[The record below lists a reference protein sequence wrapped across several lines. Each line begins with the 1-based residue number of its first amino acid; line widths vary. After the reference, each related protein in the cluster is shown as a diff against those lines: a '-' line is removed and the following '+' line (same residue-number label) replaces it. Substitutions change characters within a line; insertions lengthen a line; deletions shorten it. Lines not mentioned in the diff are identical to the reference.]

1 MNRQKLLWLPLL
13 FLFCGLSDLFAQVQV
28 PQVGNTLDFAGMKLH
43 LTEQARRDIQSSVD
57 AIYRSEKFFNL
68 RLEQV
73 DLYMPLIE
81 PVFEKYGVPEEFKYL
96 VIQESG
102 LVPDA
107 VSSSNAVGFWQFK
120 EESATELDMRV
131 DRQVDER
138 MNIVSATE
146 GAAKYLLRSNAEFD
160 NWVYSLQSYM
170 VGQGGTSRSVNKR
183 HYGARE
189 MKIDGDTHW
198 YIKKFLSHL
207 VAYENVTGK
216 QTRYT
221 VLYPYTNGANKSL
234 RQIAREFDTTEEE
247 LQAYNKWLKTSSI
260 PDDKTYTVII
270 PVKVDQSQDL
280 LAMTTDGQEEAQE
293 RARENEA
300 FGHKQ
305 QKPGKLP
312 AVSTDRLAV
321 VELNDLEGVIAR
333 EGDQLASL
341 ADLGGISE
349 KRFRK
354 YNDLAYSEKI
364 VPGQFYYLEK
374 KRRRA
379 RVYEHVLQ
387 PGESLWQ
394 VSQQYGVRLKK
405 LRQKNRLAKGEE
417 PKAGRVLWLR
427 FIRPERIAV
436 EYREIKKPKTP
447 LYASTKSKANPTTNN
462 SLSENEAI
470 PPVEAAEV
478 APVKTNPEE
487 IGTAEPKE
495 TQKES
500 ENKRK
505 AAKQAFEEKK
515 TMPSKQEAASSPTS
529 TQYKNQTS
537 AYSGSISTP
546 TGEEPT
552 KEKEDAGR
560 HLMQADTPVTQK
572 SPIDT
577 LPVEDTKATETPKNH
592 ILSEPGSSQRKV
604 QEEKKEKAP
613 VSAATYPSQS
623 VTPADSFA
631 VEEEVT
637 FIDAEPQP
645 QQQAD
650 SIHTVQ
656 AGETLY
662 SLSRQY
668 GVSVQDLIRWNKL
681 PNQPVLSIGQVLWL
695 REQGNAALAL
705 EEESAVTPVAEN
717 SPSEE
722 EQEVAASAERQYH
735 TVAPGESMY
744 RVARMYNVTIKDI
757 MRWNNKEN
765 FDLKEGE
772 RLVVGT
778 K

>member
-1 MNRQKLLWLPLL
+1 MKRQKLLWLPLVCI
-13 FLFCGLSDLFAQVQV
+13 FCFVSELFAQV

-81 PVFEKYGVPEEFKYL
+81 PIFEEYGVPEEFKYL

-120 EESATELDMRV
+120 ESSATELNLRV

-160 NWVYSLQSYM
+160 NWVYTLQSYM
-170 VGQGGTSRSVNKR
+170 VGQGGTSRSVDKR

-207 VAYENVTGK
+207 VAYEHVTGK
-216 QTRYT
+216 KTRYL

-234 RQIAREFDTTEEE
+234 QHIAREFDTTEEE
-247 LQAYNKWLKTSSI
+247 LQAYNKWLKASSV
-260 PDDKTYTVII
+260 PDDKKYTVII
-270 PVKVDQSQDL
+270 PVKVDQSQNL
-280 LAMTTDGQEEAQE
+280 LARTEDDKEEADE
-293 RARENEA
+293 RDRDNEA
-300 FGHKQ
+300 YGHKQ
-305 QKPGKLP
+305 QKPGRLP
-312 AVSTDRLAV
+312 SASKDRLTV

-333 EGDQLASL
+333 EGDKLESL
-341 ADLGGISE
+341 ADLGNISE

-354 YNDLAYSEKI
+354 YNDLEYGDKI
-364 VPGQFYYLEK
+364 VPGQLYYLEK
-374 KRRRA
+374 KRRKA

-405 LRQKNRLAKGEE
+405 LRQKNRLTNGEV

-427 FIRPERIAV
+427 FIRPARIAV
-436 EYREIKKPKTP
+436 EQREVKESKTP
-447 LYASTKSKANPTTNN
+447 LYASAQSEAGTNTN
-462 SLSENEAI
+462 SLSPQAKAAA
-470 PPVEAAEV
+470 VEAAAVETTTTKRKTEQKEKAV
-478 APVKTNPEE
+478 EQVDDKEDTPLTEQDAPSRPDQKKEPELVDNRNNSAP
-487 IGTAEPKE
+487 TAEEPL
-495 TQKES
+495 
-500 ENKRK
+500 KRK
-505 AAKQAFEEKK
+505 EE
-515 TMPSKQEAASSPTS
+515 E
-529 TQYKNQTS
+529 
-537 AYSGSISTP
+537 G
-546 TGEEPT
+546 TGL
-552 KEKEDAGR
+552 
-560 HLMQADTPVTQK
+560 HLMQADTPIAQK
-572 SPIDT
+572 NPIDT
-577 LPVEDTKATETPKNH
+577 LPAEDTTAIATQKNN
-592 ILSEPGSSQRKV
+592 IQPEADSSLRKV
-604 QEEKKEKAP
+604 QEEKKEKATIT
-613 VSAATYPSQS
+613 AATYPSQPS
-623 VTPADSFA
+623 PAADSFA

-637 FIDAEPQP
+637 FIEADPQE
-645 QQQAD
+645 QAD
-650 SIHTVQ
+650 STHTVE

-668 GVSVQDLIRWNKL
+668 GVTVQDLIRWNKL
-681 PNQPVLSIGQVLWL
+681 PAQPVLSIGQVLWL
-695 REQGNAALAL
+695 REQGIAALEM
-705 EEESAVTPVAEN
+705 EEEAIAPSATENAPV
-717 SPSEE
+717 EE
-722 EQEVAASAERQYH
+722 EEASAGHQYH

-765 FDLKEGE
+765 FDIREGE
-772 RLVVGT
+772 RLIVGT